1 MKQWLAILF
10 SCVFISVQA
19 QTVDEVIDKYSAA
32 MGGLEAFNKVNTA
45 KMTGTLT
52 TSGLTMP
59 MTTQVLQGKAMRTDV
74 NANGKKIINVY
85 SNGTGWKIN
94 PLAGALTKTEV
105 TGAEL
110 IGFKAQASLVNHLM
124 DYKNRGHQVELLGQE
139 VVDGI
144 NTFKIKLTNK
154 DDNKPTL
161 FFINAANYLL
171 IKSISKKETQGQEYD
186 VETYYTDMRTINGLQ
201 FCMFLTQ
208 KIRGQVYLSIKWDKI
223 ELGMPV
229 DEKIFEK

>member
-94 PLAGALTKTEV
+94 PLAGALNKTEV